1 MMTVGE
7 QEAPVGVLPRV
18 ALFPPEPFPP
28 LFEVLVASR
37 DLCQILWV
45 VGWPP
50 DRPTAVVHRR
60 FGEVVDV
67 SGLGFQEAVAKIE
80 SLRPDGVAVLSD
92 EPIEIAAVVAERLNL
107 RFHSV
112 ETARLLSDKMAQRE
126 ALGAAGLA
134 VPRFGA
140 LRLGDTDVDVPFP
153 AVLKPRAGAGSRDT
167 YKVESNQEIAE
178 ILASCDPREEFI
190 LEEWLSD
197 SNHQRRFAADLVS
210 VETLVREG
218 DVRHL
223 MVTGRFPFAL
233 PFRETGSFMPSDLGD
248 GDKDAVREV
257 ATAAIH
263 ALGIT
268 NGIIHTEVK
277 MTSEGA
283 RLVEVNGRL
292 GGSISGLMTK
302 IGGPSMTRLVFQV
315 ALGVDVG
322 VLPEVNPSSIA
333 FYRLLVGP
341 IGATKVT
348 AVEHLDDVRT
358 MPGVEEVHLN
368 KQPGDQVNARTS
380 AYIDNTVR
388 VDGLVHS
395 YEELLDLMDGID
407 ATLTLSF
414 S

>member
-1 MMTVGE
+1 MAVGE
-7 QEAPVGVLPRV
+7 KEVPVGVLPRV
-18 ALFPPEPFPP
+18 ALFPPHPFPP
-28 LFEVLVASR
+28 LFETFAASR
-37 DLCQILWV
+37 DLCQILWI

-50 DRPTAVVHRR
+50 GRPTAAIHRR
-60 FGEVVDV
+60 FGEVVDLG
-67 SGLGFQEAVAKIE
+67 GLGFQEAVAKIE

-92 EPIEIAAVVAERLNL
+92 EPIEIAAAVAERLNL
-107 RFHSV
+107 HFHSV
-112 ETARLLSDKMAQRE
+112 ETARLLTDKMAQRE

-134 VPRFGA
+134 VPGFGAVRFGH
-140 LRLGDTDVDVPFP
+140 TDVNVPFP

-167 YKVESNQEIAE
+167 FKVESNEEVAV
-178 ILASCDPREEFI
+178 ILASCDPHEEFI

-197 SNHQRRFAADLVS
+197 SNNQRKFAADLVS
-210 VETLVREG
+210 VETIVRDG
-218 DVRHL
+218 AVRHL
-223 MVTGRFPFAL
+223 MVTGRFPFAP
-233 PFRETGSFMPSDLGD
+233 PFRETGSFMPSELGD

-257 ATAAIH
+257 ATSAIH

-277 MTSEGA
+277 MTLDGA
-283 RLVEVNGRL
+283 RLIEVNGRL

-302 IGGPSMTRLVFQV
+302 IGGPSMTRLVLQV

-322 VLPEVNPSSIA
+322 ELAEVKASSIG

-341 IGATKVT
+341 VGATRVT
-348 AVEHLDDVRT
+348 AVEHLDEVRRI
-358 MPGVEEVHLN
+358 PGVEEVLLN
-368 KQPGDQVNARTS
+368 KQPGDEVNARLSGYT
-380 AYIDNTVR
+380 DNTVR

-395 YEELLDLMDGID
+395 YEELLELMERID